1 MKRLLGLIV
10 LCLGV
15 YSSAAWGQATTSLR
29 GTVTDP
35 SGSAISATQVTIVNS
50 STGFTRTAKTGSD
63 GGYTFVEVLPGTYT
77 LTVEATGFKKYE
89 QAGVV
94 LQVEL
99 PATVNVQMK
108 VGSTSEVV
116 SVTAE
121 AQALNTT
128 DASLGNTMG
137 TNEIENLPLDHENTV
152 LLLSL
157 QPGVTLPS
165 DNDSYAT
172 SIYDSRAGMVNGER
186 SDQNNITLDG
196 VSNNNEFQGYA
207 FDGILPTTPFSVEEF
222 RVTTSNYDASEGRS
236 SGGQIA
242 MVTKGG
248 TNKFHGAL
256 YEFNRN
262 GVGEANDWFL
272 KESQVSTGQ
281 PNKPTQLVWNNYG
294 ASIGGPIL
302 KNKLFFFFNY
312 EGHRQN
318 VGESIEQSVPSPLL
332 QDGIIQYACA
342 NPSSCPG
349 MNVTGA
355 SGKSYSIGSGSY
367 ALGPAQLALMDPL
380 AIGPSG
386 GALAY
391 FQTYPTANDST
402 FGDDTPNFAGYRF
415 AAPTTTHEN
424 WMIGRLD
431 YKITQNGNHTLF
443 FRGTGVD
450 SHYTTAPFLPG
461 RPPQTTS
468 LSLAK
473 GFVAGYTS
481 LWGQNLVNN
490 LRYGLTRDSVG
501 VNGDTNEPWIV
512 MRELGQ
518 DINYSN
524 GDTAPVHNIV
534 DTVDWTKG
542 SHSLQFGINF
552 LLSRLNTYN
561 YGSVFSNALTNSEYV
576 SPGGFAGFDSPMN
589 PGCIAQFVTA
599 TNPIQDTDC
608 TAGDTFPAISTTSDH
623 VYDFPLAALM
633 GIESE
638 VDGVY
643 NYNVT
648 ASQGTTHPQ
657 NLPIVRHWAVDNYN
671 FFFQDTWKIRH
682 NVSFTYGLNYQLMT
696 PMTETSGQEV
706 APNVNMGAWF
716 NERAKD
722 MAAGIPNN
730 QVFGNNFLIGFSP
743 AGSPYGKPGLY
754 GAQKKNFAPR
764 FGLAFTPHADSG
776 FFNKLF
782 GTDKT
787 SIRMGAG
794 MYYQNFGPEL
804 AQSYSASGEYG
815 LATSAINNDQS
826 GTVASAPRLGGSLSD
841 MNVIP
846 LSYLGTCCSQN
857 LIPAST
863 ITFPQTP
870 PGGSLTIT
878 NGIDQSLK
886 TPYSYALD
894 LSVQR
899 QLPGGMTLDVAYV
912 GHFAHRLLVLDDVAT
927 PGNLVDPK
935 SGISYYQAARQMST
949 LGRQGTQDS
958 AINASTVGP
967 TAQYWQNMM
976 QPSTS
981 GYPLCSTGFNATTAN
996 MLEAIYDVFDCNLYN
1011 ETSAIYLIDTAG
1023 LPVTPN
1029 GGLFSYYASQYSS
1042 LWDWRSIAWSNYNAL
1057 QVSLKKQMSHGV
1069 MFGLNYTYAKSLD
1082 VESMA
1087 ERGAQY
1093 LTDSVINAFSP
1104 SEMYGP
1110 SDSDLRH
1117 QINGYWIV
1125 QLPVGHGRAVAGNDS
1140 KLADAIIGG
1149 WQIGGTTRWTSGF
1162 PFSVYESAAAFPTNW
1177 DEMGWA
1183 DLTGQPIGNGTT
1195 RGNGVVNQAT
1205 GTVSG
1210 NGIPLGSVNVFKNPN
1225 CGNPN
1230 GPTCGSLLA
1239 FGYAYPGESGVRND
1253 VRGDG
1258 FMTTDMNLSKRFRIT
1273 EGQSF
1278 ELRWSVFNVFNNV
1291 KFDIFTMQDQWAAPS
1306 TFGNY
1311 TQTLTQPR
1319 RMEFAGIYR
1328 F

>member
-1 MKRLLGLIV
+1 MTKFWAVLVV
-10 LCLGV
+10 LCSCLCAT
-15 YSSAAWGQATTSLR
+15 AAFGQATTSLN

-35 SGSAISATQVTIVNS
+35 SGSAIGGAKVTMLNA
-50 STGFTRTAKTGSD
+50 STAFTRTVVTSSD
-63 GGYTFVEVLPGTYT
+63 GAYVFNELLPGTYD
-77 LTVEATGFKKYE
+77 LSVENPGFSRFQEKGLE
-89 QAGVV
+89 LRVD
-94 LQVEL
+94 L
-99 PATVNVQMK
+99 PATINVRLK
-108 VGSTSEVV
+108 VGAISETV
-116 SVTAE
+116 SVTGE
-121 AQALNTT
+121 VPALNTT
-128 DASLGNTMG
+128 DATLGNTMG

-172 SIYDSRAGMVNGER
+172 SSYDTRAGMVNGER

-196 VSNNNEFQGYA
+196 VSNNNEFAGYA

-222 RVTTSNYDASEGRS
+222 RVTTSNYDATEGRS

-248 TNKFHGAL
+248 TNHFHGAV

-262 GVGEANDWFL
+262 GLGEANDWFL
-272 KESQVSTGQ
+272 KESQVSNGQ

-294 ASIGGPIL
+294 AAIGGPIL
-302 KNKLFFFFNY
+302 KDRLFFFFNY

-318 VGESIEQSVPSPLL
+318 VGESVLQEIPSPLL
-332 QDGIIQYACA
+332 EDGVIQYPCDTTLSDPGA
-342 NPSSCPG
+342 NPAACNG
-349 MNVTGA
+349 VTATGA
-355 SGKSYSIGSGSY
+355 SGTTYPIQSGYY
-367 ALGPAQLALMDPL
+367 ALGPAQLAAMDPL
-380 AIGPSG
+380 GIGPSG

-391 FQTYPTANDST
+391 FQTYPKANST
-402 FGDDTPNFAGYRF
+402 NVNDYPNFAGYQF

-450 SHYTTAPFLPG
+450 SHYNNAPFLPG
-461 RPPQTTS
+461 QPPLTTS

-481 LWGQNLVNN
+481 LWGPNLVNN

-501 VNGDTNEPWIV
+501 VNGASNEPWIV
-512 MRELGQ
+512 MRDLSQ
-518 DINYSN
+518 NIAYSY

-534 DTVDWTKG
+534 DTVNWTKG

-561 YGSVFSNALTNSEYV
+561 YGAVFSNALTNSDYV
-576 SPGGFAGFDSPMN
+576 FPGGFANLNSPLN
-589 PGCIAQFVTA
+589 PACVAQGGTA
-599 TNPIQDTDC
+599 C
-608 TAGDTFPAISTTSDH
+608 TAADTYPAISSSFGQA
-623 VYDFPLAALM
+623 YDFPMAALM
-633 GIESE
+633 GLESE
-638 VDGVY
+638 VDGVF
-643 NYNVT
+643 NYDVT
-648 ASQGTTHPQ
+648 ATQGTTHPQ
-657 NLPIVRHWAVDNYN
+657 GLPIVRHWAVDNYN
-671 FFFQDTWKIRH
+671 FFFQDTWKIRP
-682 NVSFTYGLNYQLMT
+682 NLSLTYGLNYQLMT

-722 MAAGIPNN
+722 MAAGIPDN
-730 QVFGNNFLIGFSP
+730 QVFGNNFLIGFGP
-743 AGSPYGKPGLY
+743 AGSRYGKAGVY
-754 GAQKKNFAPR
+754 SAQTKNFAPR
-764 FGLAFTPHADSG
+764 LGLAFTPHADSG
-776 FFNKLF
+776 LFNKLF

-787 SIRMGAG
+787 SIRLGAG

-804 AQSYSASGEYG
+804 AQYYSASGEYG
-815 LATSAINNDQS
+815 LATTAVNTPSPS
-826 GTVASAPRLGGSLSD
+826 LTVSTSPRLGNSLSD
-841 MNVIP
+841 MNSIP
-846 LSYLGTCCSQN
+846 LSYLATCCSSN
-857 LIPAST
+857 LIPPAT

-870 PGGSLTIT
+870 PAGSFTIT

-886 TPYSYALD
+886 TPYSYAID
-894 LSVQR
+894 LSMQR
-899 QLPGGMTLDVAYV
+899 QLPGNMTLDVAYV

-927 PGNLVDPK
+927 PGNLVDPA
-935 SGISYYQAARQMST
+935 SGISYYQAARQ
-949 LGRQGTQDS
+949 LGVLARQNTPDS
-958 AINASTVGP
+958 AINASTIGP

-976 QPSTS
+976 VPASSYT
-981 GYPLCSTGFNATTAN
+981 LCSNGASTTSL
-996 MLEAIYDVFDCNLYN
+996 LEAIYDLYGPNCLLYN
-1011 ETSAIYLIDTAG
+1011 ETYAIYLIDAAGFPTAPKTG
-1023 LPVTPN
+1023 P
-1029 GGLFSYYASQYSS
+1029 FSYYNSQYSS

-1093 LTDSVINAFSP
+1093 LTDSVINAFYP
-1104 SEMYGP
+1104 QQMYGP

-1125 QLPVGHGRAVAGNDS
+1125 QLPFGHGKAIAGNDS
-1140 KLADAIIGG
+1140 KLADALIGG

-1162 PFSVYESAAAFPTNW
+1162 PFSVYMSGADFPTNW

-1183 DLTGQPIGNGTT
+1183 DPTGSPQGRGTTIGNGT
-1195 RGNGVVNQAT
+1195 
-1205 GTVSG
+1205 
-1210 NGIPLGSVNVFKNPN
+1210 NGIPFGSVNVFKNPT
-1225 CGNPN
+1225 CTSGNNAPCAAN
-1230 GPTCGSLLA
+1230 A
-1239 FGYAYPGESGVRND
+1239 FTFAYPGESGVRNN

-1258 FMTTDMNLSKRFRIT
+1258 FMTTDLNLSKRFRIS

-1278 ELRWSVFNVFNNV
+1278 ELRWSVFNAFNNV
-1291 KFDIFTMQDQWAAPS
+1291 KFDIFTSNDQQAS
-1306 TFGNY
+1306 QTFGDY